1 MSSETIEDLKSRHA
15 KELEIL
21 RADFKSRMRQ
31 LEAQQNSEEA
41 RLRALHQSIIR
52 AAMNQQERSQ
62 TK

>member
-15 KELEIL
+15 KELEIS

-41 RLRALHQSIIR
+41 RLRALHQSIIL

>member
-52 AAMNQQERSQ
+52 AAMNQHERSQ